1 MLAFPDTLVGTDS
14 HTTMINGLGVLG
26 WGVGGIEAEA
36 VVLGQPYYMQL
47 QDVVGFKLTGALREG
62 VTATD
67 LVLAVVQILREKG
80 VVEKFVEFY
89 GTGLSNLP
97 LPDRATIA
105 NMAPEYGAT
114 CGFFPIDSITL
125 EYLRG
130 TGRESQNIALVEEY
144 AKLQGIFRT
153 DSTPDPMYTSTLE
166 LNMGDVVPSVA
177 GPRRPQDRI
186 ILDAVKDGFHD
197 TFGDNDSAAEI
208 ELEGQKAVIEN
219 GAVALAAITSCTNT
233 SNPSVMIGAGLLA
246 KKAVERGMASKPW
259 VKTSMA
265 PGSQVVT
272 DYIDS
277 AGLTSYLEQLGF
289 HTVGYGCTTCIG
301 NSGSLPEA
309 VSSAI
314 AENDLS
320 VAAVVSGNR
329 NFESRIHAEIKANY
343 LASPILVVAYALA
356 GTMNID
362 LTKDSLGEDN
372 HGNPIYL
379 RDIWPSQEEI
389 RETVGQSLDPK
400 MFKDRYG
407 NVSAGPA

>member
-1 MLAFPDTLVGTDS
+1 MC
-14 HTTMINGLGVLG
+14 I
-26 WGVGGIEAEA
+26 
-36 VVLGQPYYMQL
+36 
-47 QDVVGFKLTGALREG
+47 R
-62 VTATD
+62 
-67 LVLAVVQILREKG
+67 
-80 VVEKFVEFY
+80 
-89 GTGLSNLP
+89 
-97 LPDRATIA
+97 DR
-105 NMAPEYGAT
+105 
-114 CGFFPIDSITL
+114 
-125 EYLRG
+125 
-130 TGRESQNIALVEEY
+130 
-144 AKLQGIFRT
+144 
-153 DSTPDPMYTSTLE
+153 YTSTVE

-208 ELEGQKAVIEN
+208 ELEGQKAVIGN

-320 VAAVVSGNR
+320 EAAVVSGNR
-329 NFESRIHAEIKANY
+329 NFESRIHAEIKATY

-407 NVSAGPA
+407 NVSAGPAEWTKLDVPEGDLYEWDPTSTYIQDVPFFKDLSEHVKELDDIVGDRLLVKIGE

>member
-1 MLAFPDTLVGTDS
+1 
-14 HTTMINGLGVLG
+14 
-26 WGVGGIEAEA
+26 
-36 VVLGQPYYMQL
+36 
-47 QDVVGFKLTGALREG
+47 
-62 VTATD
+62 
-67 LVLAVVQILREKG
+67 
-80 VVEKFVEFY
+80 
-89 GTGLSNLP
+89 
-97 LPDRATIA
+97 
-105 NMAPEYGAT
+105 MAPEYGAT

-130 TGRESQNIALVEEY
+130 TGRESQHIALVEEY
-144 AKLQGIFRT
+144 AKLQGIYRT
-153 DSTPDPMYTSTLE
+153 DSTPDPIYTSTVE

-186 ILDAVKDGFHD
+186 ILDAVKDGFHA
-197 TFGDNDSAAEI
+197 TFGDDDSAAEI
-208 ELEGQKAVIEN
+208 DLEGQKAVIGN

-233 SNPSVMIGAGLLA
+233 SNPSVMVGAGLLA
-246 KKAVERGMASKPW
+246 KNAVERGMASKPW

-272 DYIDS
+272 DYLDS

-301 NSGSLPEA
+301 NSGSLPDA

-314 AENDLS
+314 AENDFS

-362 LTKDSLGEDN
+362 LTKDSLGEDKN
-372 HGNPIYL
+372 GNPIYL
-379 RDIWPSQEEI
+379 KDIWPSQTEI
-389 RETVGQSLDPK
+389 RETVEQSLRGPLRMGSNLQLYPRCPVLQRLK
-400 MFKDRYG
+400 RTSKGVGRHNRCPGSRYAWRLSYHRSHFPRG
-407 NVSAGPA
+407 CYTSQ